1 MQDTTHDPVS
11 GVTYAFTPDGE
22 NLIVDGWFEAG
33 AKLPEHYH
41 PIQEEHWSVVEGRAK
56 VQNGRSKRVVAPEDG
71 PQVVKA
77 GTKHSIEILDE
88 PAHLRC
94 RVYPALGLQS
104 FLEESA
110 AAGRDGLFMK
120 GGIPRG
126 LRGARWAAKFLKRH
140 REETVMTFPPRPAQA
155 AMIALLGR

>member
-1 MQDTTHDPVS
+1 VRAFAQAVADGDLEGLVAVLDPAVVS
-11 GVTYAFTPDGE
+11 T
-22 NLIVDGWFEAG
+22 
-33 AKLPEHYH
+33 
-41 PIQEEHWSVVEGRAK
+41 SGRC
-56 VQNGRSKRVVAPEDG
+56 RHR
-71 PQVVKA
+71 QVVKA